1 MILEDITT
9 EFLTLPDDEAL
20 KLIMSIRANRRVSKK
35 PVVAKNKSVKQPKET
50 TVNMDAISPQM
61 AAMLLQRLKGT
72 K

>member
-9 EFLTLPDDEAL
+9 EFSTLPDDEAL

-35 PVVAKNKSVKQPKET
+35 PVVAKNKTKQPKET

-61 AAMLLQRLKGT
+61 AAMLLQRLKET